1 MTEEL
6 DRRAQILEAAFEEF
20 SEKGFKGATIKS
32 IAAAAGLQS
41 PALIYWYFP
50 DKEALFREV
59 LGNRIPVLRAVR
71 DPAGLMD
78 RPPEELLP
86 MIAGRYLSTFDNPAA
101 QRMVRLM
108 MGEAM
113 RRPEIAEI
121 FGNAV
126 IKRVL
131 GFLKSYMAHQIELGR
146 LRPHDVRSSA
156 RAFMGMLLPQA
167 GGKLFF
173 PAIREDGLTDEEHI
187 ETATRIFLEGL
198 RPEDNG
204 LAETGKEARHEG
216 DDGGER
222 SSTSGG

>member
-6 DRRAQILEAAFEEF
+6 DRRAQILDAAFEEF
-20 SEKGFKGATIKS
+20 SAKGFKGATIKS
-32 IAAAAGLQS
+32 IAQAAGLQS

-59 LGNRIPVLRAVR
+59 METKIPVLRAVR
-71 DPAGLMD
+71 DPAGLLD
-78 RPPEELLP
+78 LPPEKVLP
-86 MIAGRYLSTFDNPAA
+86 MIAQRYLSTFDNPAA

-108 MGEAM
+108 IGETM

-121 FGNAV
+121 FGNAI

-131 GFLKSYMAHQIELGR
+131 GFLKSYMARQVELGR

-156 RAFMGMLLPQA
+156 RAFIGMLLPQA

-173 PAIREDGLTDEEHI
+173 PVIREDGLTDEEHV
-187 ETATRIFLEGL
+187 ENATRIFLEGL
-198 RPEDNG
+198 RP
-204 LAETGKEARHEG
+204 
-216 DDGGER
+216 GG
-222 SSTSGG
+222 

>member
-1 MTEEL
+1 MAEEL
-6 DRRAQILEAAFEEF
+6 DRRSQILDAAFEEF
-20 SEKGFKGATIKS
+20 SAKGFKGATIKS
-32 IAAAAGLQS
+32 IARTAGLQS

-71 DPAGLMD
+71 DPAALLD
-78 RPPEELLP
+78 QPPEKVLP
-86 MIAGRYLSTFDNPAA
+86 MIAGKYLSTFDNPVA
-101 QRMVRLM
+101 QRMVRLI

-121 FGNAV
+121 FGNTV
-126 IKRVL
+126 IKRML
-131 GFLKSYMAHQIELGR
+131 GFLKSYMARQVELGR

-187 ETATRIFLEGL
+187 ETAVATFLEGL
-198 RPEDNG
+198 RPED
-204 LAETGKEARHEG
+204 
-216 DDGGER
+216 
-222 SSTSGG
+222 

>member
-1 MTEEL
+1 LVEEP
-6 DRRAQILEAAFEEF
+6 DRREQILRAAFEEF
-20 SEKGFKGATIKS
+20 SAEGFKGATIKS
-32 IAAAAGLQS
+32 IARAAGLQS

-50 DKEALFREV
+50 DKETLFREV
-59 LGNRIPVLRAVR
+59 LGSRIPVLRTVR
-71 DPAGLMD
+71 DPAGLLD
-78 RPPEELLP
+78 LPPEEVLP
-86 MIAGRYLSTFDNPAA
+86 TIARGYLSTFDDPSA

-121 FGNAV
+121 FSSAV

-131 GFLKSYMAHQIELGR
+131 GFLKSYLARQVELGR

-156 RAFMGMLLPQA
+156 RAFIGMLLPQA

-187 ETATRIFLEGL
+187 ETAVKLFLEGL
-198 RPEDNG
+198 RPEG
-204 LAETGKEARHEG
+204 
-216 DDGGER
+216 
-222 SSTSGG
+222 

>member
-1 MTEEL
+1 LAEEV
-6 DRRAQILEAAFEEF
+6 DRRAQILDAAFEEF

-32 IAAAAGLQS
+32 IAGVAGLQS

-59 LGNRIPVLRAVR
+59 LGAKIPVLRAVR
-71 DPAGLMD
+71 DPAGLLD
-78 RPPEELLP
+78 LPPEEVLP
-86 MIAGRYLSTFDNPAA
+86 NIARGYLSTFDNPAA
-101 QRMVRLM
+101 QRMVRLI

-121 FGNAV
+121 FGSAV

-131 GFLKSYMAHQIELGR
+131 GFLKSYMARQVELGR

-156 RAFMGMLLPQA
+156 RAFIGMLLPQA

-173 PAIREDGLTDEEHI
+173 PVIREDGLTDEEHI
-187 ETATRIFLEGL
+187 ETAVSTFLEGL
-198 RPEDNG
+198 RTE
-204 LAETGKEARHEG
+204 
-216 DDGGER
+216 
-222 SSTSGG
+222 S

>member
-1 MTEEL
+1 LIKQSIRSTLTEES

-20 SEKGFKGATIKS
+20 SAKGFKGATIKS
-32 IAAAAGLQS
+32 IARTAGLQS

-59 LGNRIPVLRAVR
+59 LEARIPVLRTVR
-71 DPAGLMD
+71 DPAGLLD
-78 RPPEELLP
+78 LPPEKVLP
-86 MIAGRYLSTFDNPAA
+86 TIARGYLSTFDNPAA

-108 MGEAM
+108 VGEAM

-121 FGNAV
+121 FGNTV

-131 GFLKSYMAHQIELGR
+131 GFLKSYMARQIELGR

-167 GGKLFF
+167 GGKVFF
-173 PAIREDGLTDEEHI
+173 TAIREDGLTDEEHI
-187 ETATRIFLEGL
+187 EVAVGIFLRGL
-198 RPEDNG
+198 GHE
-204 LAETGKEARHEG
+204 GKEDKG
-216 DDGGER
+216 
-222 SSTSGG
+222 